1 MVDALVGFLSILLRI
16 ETRMFSMEMLTKIS
30 KNKDVLMI
38 YVINGE
44 VSIGSFLLCISL
56 PKEYY

>member
-16 ETRMFSMEMLTKIS
+16 ETRMISMEMLTKIS